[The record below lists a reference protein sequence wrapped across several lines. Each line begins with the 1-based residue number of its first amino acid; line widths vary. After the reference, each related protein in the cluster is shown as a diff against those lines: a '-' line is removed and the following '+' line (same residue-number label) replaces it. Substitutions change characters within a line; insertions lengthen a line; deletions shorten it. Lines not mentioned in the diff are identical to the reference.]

1 MRIISDVIIFSGH
14 LARSRFGRSRTFDQP
29 VEKLQVI
36 SSFYLWRTKFERK

>member
-1 MRIISDVIIFSGH
+1 MFV
-14 LARSRFGRSRTFDQP
+14 SREGSLVTLINQP